1 MDSAHDKD
9 MRLRMK
15 ENEEAQMTMLHK
27 ALKEE

>member
-1 MDSAHDKD
+1 MDAANDKQ
-9 MRLRMK
+9 MRIRMK

>member
-1 MDSAHDKD
+1 MDAANDKH
-9 MRLRMK
+9 MRQRMK